1 MPNPVPG
8 RSAKGCL
15 TCRRR
20 KKKCDE
26 KRPQCER
33 CLLGNFEC
41 LGYAHLEGI
50 SSNSNYISS
59 SGSIT
64 PSNVQDSVSH
74 LPIEAN
80 HPTTTDFLPFVS
92 CMGNPIHPNTLSLTH
107 PHGRPLSIPKGPQ
120 LDLFERDNMVD
131 LVVSQYLRV
140 AERAP
145 FRPFPYEFGR
155 AIEERARSSDLVLK
169 TMYIGARIAQAL
181 LDGTNPQRFVG
192 WIDSFH
198 RQISWTQPL
207 SLNTGATH
215 LADRLSAV
223 HDLTLYAFMLT
234 DSRTGYSLL
243 RQGVPI
249 FLEFA
254 AQSPHVWS
262 KDSAISISHAL
273 NPTRHEMARFV
284 LVDAI
289 SSLAFGTAPLINY
302 DTTINE
308 NEFLHGKYGFL
319 EMVYSCPVVLLVL
332 LARINSARVSRVM
345 DQGSSNS
352 GDIEDIEE
360 CVKKWAPKLDYT
372 ERPFESITRL
382 AVQECW
388 RQATLIYAYMGLCGA
403 DSSDDR
409 VQPLVSQVAQL
420 AATIEPNSPMEA
432 HLFVPALIAGAA
444 ARKEKHR
451 TVLRKKIQA
460 SRNIDARILR
470 GADFVFVLDHLWH
483 GAAVGGS
490 PVTWEDY
497 VTSRYAVMPLDV

>member
-50 SSNSNYISS
+50 SSNSNHISS

-64 PSNVQDSVSH
+64 LSNVQDSVSH
-74 LPIEAN
+74 LLIEAN
-80 HPTTTDFLPFVS
+80 HPTTADFLPFVS
-92 CMGNPIHPNTLSLTH
+92 CMGNPVHPNTLSLTH
-107 PHGRPLSIPKGPQ
+107 PHGHPLSIPKGPQ

-169 TMYIGARIAQAL
+169 TI
-181 LDGTNPQRFVG
+181 
-192 WIDSFH
+192 FH

-254 AQSPHVWS
+254 AQSPQVWS

-302 DTTINE
+302 DTTVNE

-332 LARINSARVSRVM
+332 LARINSARVARVM
-345 DQGSSNS
+345 DQ
-352 GDIEDIEE
+352 
-360 CVKKWAPKLDYT
+360 VVQ
-372 ERPFESITRL
+372 TR
-382 AVQECW
+382 E
-388 RQATLIYAYMGLCGA
+388 
-403 DSSDDR
+403 
-409 VQPLVSQVAQL
+409 
-420 AATIEPNSPMEA
+420 
-432 HLFVPALIAGAA
+432 
-444 ARKEKHR
+444 
-451 TVLRKKIQA
+451 
-460 SRNIDARILR
+460 IL
-470 GADFVFVLDHLWH
+470 G
-483 GAAVGGS
+483 
-490 PVTWEDY
+490 Y
-497 VTSRYAVMPLDV
+497 

>member
-50 SSNSNYISS
+50 SSNSNHISS

-64 PSNVQDSVSH
+64 LSNVQDSVSH
-74 LPIEAN
+74 LLIEAN
-80 HPTTTDFLPFVS
+80 HPTTADFLPFVS
-92 CMGNPIHPNTLSLTH
+92 CMGNPVHPNTLSLTH
-107 PHGRPLSIPKGPQ
+107 PHGHPLSIPKGPQ

-140 AERAP
+140 ARAP

-254 AQSPHVWS
+254 AQSPQVWS

-302 DTTINE
+302 DTTVNE

-319 EMVYSCPVVLLVL
+319 EMGCAGHGP
-332 LARINSARVSRVM
+332 
-345 DQGSSNS
+345 GSSNS
-352 GDIEDIEE
+352 GDIGDIEE